1 MKREGV
7 KKEGVKKEDVKKED
21 VKREDVKREGVNR
34 WKRKCFMWILILAVK
49 KKPVKKKYKL

>member
-1 MKREGV
+1 MKKEGV
-7 KKEGVKKEDVKKED
+7 KKEGVKKEVVKIEG
-21 VKREDVKREGVNR
+21 VKIEDVKREGVNR

>member
-1 MKREGV
+1 MKRE
-7 KKEGVKKEDVKKED
+7 DVKRED
-21 VKREDVKREGVNR
+21 VKREDVKREGLKREDVKREDVNR

>member
-1 MKREGV
+1 MCEKRGCE
-7 KKEGVKKEDVKKED
+7 KED

>member
-1 MKREGV
+1 VKREG
-7 KKEGVKKEDVKKED
+7 VKKED

>member
-1 MKREGV
+1 MKREDV
-7 KKEGVKKEDVKKED
+7 KREDVKRED

-34 WKRKCFMWILILAVK
+34 RKRKCFMWILILAVK